1 MLCRVDLC
9 EQDMTVNV
17 DGIDVSYISE
27 GSALAPHTLVI
38 LQGWGTD
45 MSVYESISSFVVSE
59 SPDYR
64 VIRLDLPG
72 FGETKEPES
81 AWNLDEYA
89 DFLIRFFSALS
100 IEKCILLGH
109 SYGGRIIIK
118 LSSRDR
124 KDIPFEIEKLILLD
138 SAGLKAKKTFKQKCS
153 ILRYKFLKK
162 VFQNDFVHQLAPD
175 MIDLWFSR
183 QGSADYRNSTPIMK
197 QAMVMAINEDLSD
210 CLSRIPYE
218 TLLIWGEKDT
228 ATPLK
233 DGERMNALIKNS
245 GLSVIK
251 NTGHY
256 CFLEDMNT
264 FRSIMRSYLF
274 KPEEE

>member
-1 MLCRVDLC
+1 
-9 EQDMTVNV
+9 MTVNV

-27 GSALAPHTLVI
+27 GSPMAPHTLVI

-45 MSVYESISSFVVSE
+45 MSVYESISSFIVSE

-72 FGETKEPES
+72 FGETKEPER
-81 AWNLDEYA
+81 AWNIDEYA
-89 DFLIRFFSALS
+89 DFFIRFLTALEVRS
-100 IEKCILLGH
+100 CILLGH

-118 LSSRDR
+118 LASRDK
-124 KDIPFEIEKLILLD
+124 KDIPFSIEKLILLD
-138 SAGLKAKKTFKQKCS
+138 SAGLKAEKTFKQKCS

-162 VFQNDFVHQLAPD
+162 VFNNDFVHQLAPD

-233 DGERMNALIKNS
+233 DGEKMNSLIKNS

-256 CFLEDMNT
+256 CFVEDINT
-264 FRSIMRSYLF
+264 FRSIIRSYLF
-274 KPEEE
+274 KAEEE